1 MRPLLKVLIPYL
13 LIGLGIVAV
22 YFIATECL
30 PLALSDPQGGPSPA
44 DITVER
50 RAPVSDTVPSISQA
64 SEAGVAPS
72 ATPEPPAAWSRPG
85 LTPPPRYAD
94 LQNAARL
101 EEHNPEAAAAIR
113 SLPWVRDGIADEE
126 REAAESLIYMAATQE
141 ELFNILT
148 DKPWVDTAVV
158 ARGASAIVAL
168 DYIAERDPQAALR
181 LIEMP
186 LLDTLEAVDALA
198 LESLAHLAVGQKPVF
213 NRVMRHPAILD
224 GIDENEASVI
234 TLVEG
239 VAQFDSTLVG
249 ELLDPSKTHTE
260 HRLVDLPL
268 AGPVTLAITRT
279 GPGAARSMDLLEESV
294 RFAEDI
300 IGRPF
305 PADYVPLLFE
315 EAVPGYFDGTHNGLS
330 LTIVPDY
337 DVDDGSYE
345 AVNAG
350 RVIAHEV
357 SHYYWRHSEPWLDE
371 GAAEFTASL
380 IEHIRTG
387 HPLEPV
393 NYPCGPSQPIARLE
407 QGGLSEADPGYAC
420 NYATGERLFMDLFHS
435 LGEKSFLLG
444 LQRLYDSVSETS
456 GGTEDRLAGI
466 AEIRNAF
473 EGMVAAAVVIDRWY
487 AGHGQE
493 LRHGPDNRPVVA
505 VLPEVSGWVNRAYVS
520 LEEAGSPVG
529 AFAPSD
535 AGEWA
540 WLTLE
545 YSHDYAGPPT
555 ELTFEVVEYFEDGF
569 PYRRDTLTIEADRKY
584 SGGVQWLSIGPGP
597 GRHWAPGRHWVY
609 VHHEGRKVAQV
620 EFEVTP

>member
-30 PLALSDPQGGPSPA
+30 PQALPVPWTAPPPTA
-44 DITVER
+44 AAIER
-50 RAPVSDTVPSISQA
+50 RAPIPDMVPSVSRV
-64 SEAGVAPS
+64 SEKGVAPS
-72 ATPEPPAAWSRPG
+72 ATPTPSAAWSRPG
-85 LTPPPRYAD
+85 LAPPPRYAD

-101 EEHNPEAAAAIR
+101 EESNSEAAAAIR
-113 SLPWVRDGIADEE
+113 SLPWIRDGIVDEE
-126 REAAESLIYMAATQE
+126 REAAESLIYMAATRE
-141 ELFNILT
+141 DLFSILT
-148 DKPWVDTAVV
+148 DKPWVDTTVV

-168 DYIAERDPQAALR
+168 DYIAEEDPQAALR
-181 LIEMP
+181 LIHMP

-198 LESLAHLAVGQKPVF
+198 LESLSHLAVRQVPVF
-213 NRVMRHPAILD
+213 NRVMRHPVILD
-224 GIDENEASVI
+224 GIDENEARVI
-234 TLVEG
+234 TLLEG
-239 VAQFDSTLVG
+239 VAQFDSTLVDV
-249 ELLDPSKTHTE
+249 LLDPSKAHTE
-260 HRLVDLPL
+260 QRMVDLPL
-268 AGPVTLAITRT
+268 SGPITLAITRT
-279 GPGAARSMDLLEESV
+279 GPGATRSMDLLEQSV
-294 RFAEDI
+294 RFTEAV

-315 EAVPGYFDGTHNGLS
+315 EAVPGYFDGTHNGLN

-345 AVNAG
+345 AVNAS

-371 GAAEFTASL
+371 GAAEFTAAL
-380 IEHIRTG
+380 VEHTLTG

-393 NYPCGPSQPIARLE
+393 NYPCGLSQSIAELE
-407 QGGLSEADPGYAC
+407 KGGSSEADPEYAC
-420 NYATGERLFMDLFHS
+420 NYATGERLFMDLYHS

-444 LQRLYDSVSETS
+444 LQRLYDSVSETPGS
-456 GGTEDRLAGI
+456 AEDRLAGI
-466 AEIRNAF
+466 AEVRNAF
-473 EGMVAAAVVIDRWY
+473 QGVVAASVIDRWY
-487 AGHGQE
+487 SGYGQGQ
-493 LRHGPDNRPVVA
+493 RHGPDDRPVVA
-505 VLPEVSGWVNRAYVS
+505 ELPEVFGWVNRAYVS
-520 LEEAGSPVG
+520 LEEAGSPAKTFG
-529 AFAPSD
+529 ASE

-545 YSHDYAGPPT
+545 YTHDYAGPPR

-569 PYRRDTLTIEADRKY
+569 PYRRDTLTIEADRRY

-597 GRHWAPGRHWVY
+597 GRNWAPGRHWVY
-609 VHHEGRKVAQV
+609 VNHQGRKVAQV

>member
-30 PLALSDPQGGPSPA
+30 PQALSDPQGVPPPA

-50 RAPVSDTVPSISQA
+50 RAPVSDNVPSISPVL
-64 SEAGVAPS
+64 EAGVAPS

-94 LQNAARL
+94 LKNAARL
-101 EEHNPEAAAAIR
+101 EESNSVAAATIR
-113 SLPWVRDGIADEE
+113 ALPWVRDGIVDEE
-126 REAAESLIYMAATQE
+126 REAAESLIYVAATQE
-141 ELFNILT
+141 ELFHKLT
-148 DKPWVDTAVV
+148 DKPWVNTAVV

-168 DYIAERDPQAALR
+168 DYIAEIDPQASLR

-186 LLDTLEAVDALA
+186 MLDTLEAVDALA
-198 LESLAHLAVGQKPVF
+198 LESLAHLAVGQQPVF
-213 NRVMRHPAILD
+213 NRVVRHPAILD
-224 GIDENEASVI
+224 GIDENEAHVI
-234 TLVEG
+234 TLLEG

-249 ELLDPSKTHTE
+249 VLLNPSKTHTE
-260 HRLVDLPL
+260 QRLVSLPL

-279 GPGAARSMDLLEESV
+279 GPGALRSMDLLEESV

-300 IGRPF
+300 SGRPF
-305 PADYVPLLFE
+305 PVDYVPLLFA

-345 AVNAG
+345 ALNAS

-380 IEHIRTG
+380 IDHIRTA

-393 NYPCGPSQPIARLE
+393 NYPCGSSPSIAELE
-407 QGGLSEADPGYAC
+407 QGGLSEADPEYAC
-420 NYATGERLFMDLFHS
+420 NYARGERLFMDLFHS

-444 LQRLYDSVSETS
+444 LQRLYDSVSVTS
-456 GGTEDRLAGI
+456 GSTGDELAGI
-466 AEIRNAF
+466 GEVRNAF
-473 EGMVAAAVVIDRWY
+473 QGAVAASVIERWY
-487 AGHGQE
+487 AGYGSGQG
-493 LRHGPDNRPVVA
+493 HGPDNRPVVA
-505 VLPEVSGWVNRAYVS
+505 ELPEVAGWVNRAYVS
-520 LEEAGSPVG
+520 LEEEGSPVK
-529 AFAPSD
+529 AFAASE

-540 WLTLE
+540 WFNFE

-555 ELTFEVVEYFEDGF
+555 ELTFDVVEYFEDGF
-569 PYRRDTLTIEADRKY
+569 PYRRDTLTIEADRRY

-597 GRHWAPGRHWVY
+597 SRRWASGRHWVY